1 MLFPSFTAKKWTV
14 LKLISWKH
22 SFKRLSEEYEMS
34 KKKKQALDNLL
45 NTGRISQPTYDLFS
59 KEVDE
64 AIAEI
69 ERQHKALLEKMDSKM
84 KELEGQIKTL
94 EIILANF
101 EIQHVSGEVDEEVY
115 QREISLLSVGVE
127 TARHELDAIR
137 EAMNQLSSG
146 IQIPAADVV
155 GQQETEPQPQENEVS
170 NTEVKV
176 VEAESSQSPQ
186 QQPQETLPS
195 TEETH

>member
-155 GQQETEPQPQENEVS
+155 GQRETELPPQEN
-170 NTEVKV
+170 KV
-176 VEAESSQSPQ
+176 VEAEPTQSPQ
-186 QQPQETLPS
+186 EQPQ
-195 TEETH
+195 